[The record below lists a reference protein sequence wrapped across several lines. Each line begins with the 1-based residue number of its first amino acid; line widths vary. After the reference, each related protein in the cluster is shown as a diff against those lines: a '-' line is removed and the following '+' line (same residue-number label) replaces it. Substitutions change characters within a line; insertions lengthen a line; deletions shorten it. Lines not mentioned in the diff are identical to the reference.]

1 MGYSSDIRIRLKKKD
16 FDTLVEK
23 FEEERAKCKLERE
36 KYEELIKQE
45 TDEEKIQ
52 QLRHKMCIA
61 DCMADLFDKDTTY
74 KGYDGQ
80 IHEKKYKDLAVYRE
94 EKTTIYLGYNEKTK
108 RYDSKEVDSVYF
120 GWNGLK
126 WYDGFKDVDFIMDYI
141 DSMEYY
147 AYARIGEEMG
157 DTDQRENGFDCIG
170 LYSGFDDDG
179 Q

>member
-1 MGYSSDIRIRLKKKD
+1 MGYLSDIRIRLKKKD

-23 FEEERAKCKLERE
+23 FEEERAKCKLERA

-52 QLRHKMCIA
+52 QLRHKMHIA

-74 KGYDGQ
+74 RGYDGQ
-80 IHEKKYKDLAVYRE
+80 VFEKKYKDLSVCRE
-94 EKTTIYLGYNEKTK
+94 EKTTVYERIGDTDGFTEEV
-108 RYDSKEVDSVYF
+108 YDTVYF

-126 WYDGFKDVDFIMDYI
+126 WYDGFKDVDFV
-141 DSMEYY
+141 MEFIESLDYY

-157 DTDQRENGFDCIG
+157 DTEQREDGFDCIG
-170 LYSGFDDDG
+170 FYTGFDDDFN
-179 Q
+179 